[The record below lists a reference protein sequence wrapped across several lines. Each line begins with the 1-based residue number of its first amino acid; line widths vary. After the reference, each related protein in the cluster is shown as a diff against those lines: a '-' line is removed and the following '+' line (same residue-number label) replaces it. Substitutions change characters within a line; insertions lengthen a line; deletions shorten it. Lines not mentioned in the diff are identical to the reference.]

1 VKNHPA
7 ATRVLRLAAADMQ
20 AARQPLASLIGKSEK
35 AQRRLAPASWQFKML
50 QDHLQALR
58 LAGALL
64 DGRTDAATGFA
75 SDDLRAALRALASMA
90 AKTEPALAK
99 FAPGTAQ
106 HSLSR
111 NRLHALRTAA
121 ALVEAELAKK
131 KDRL

>member
-1 VKNHPA
+1 MTSPA
-7 ATRVLRLAAADMQ
+7 PTFRFTAADVQ
-20 AARQPLASLIGKSEK
+20 AARRPIASLIGKSAK
-35 AQRRLAPASWQFKML
+35 AQRKLAPETWQYKML

-58 LAGALL
+58 LAEALL

-111 NRLHALRTAA
+111 NRLQALRTAT
-121 ALVEAELAKK
+121 ALVEAELAKN
-131 KDRL
+131 KDRP

>member
-1 VKNHPA
+1 V
-7 ATRVLRLAAADMQ
+7 
-20 AARQPLASLIGKSEK
+20 IGKSEN
-35 AQRRLAPASWQFKML
+35 QRRLPRFCKSKML
-50 QDHLQALR
+50 QRTISNVAFGER
-58 LAGALL
+58 CS
-64 DGRTDAATGFA
+64 DGRTDAARA
-75 SDDLRAALRALASMA
+75 SRRTICGRPPRACVEA